1 MAVLTS
7 EIIKLAERK
16 DTLKAIATTNHE
28 GIPHI
33 TYKDSLHIE
42 DGYIVFYDL
51 IQSSQTNKNL
61 VDAIWYDKSV
71 AISFLGVNE
80 ENYQVIGKPVK
91 CITAGAEFEKLYR
104 RLREEGAADLNAI
117 WYIRPEK
124 FRDNSYFV
132 RVEYEREKHPLIRR
146 LDMLQKQ

>member
-28 GIPHI
+28 GVPHI
-33 TYKDSLHIE
+33 TYKESLHIE

-61 VDAIWYDKSV
+61 VDAIWY
-71 AISFLGVNE
+71 
-80 ENYQVIGKPVK
+80 
-91 CITAGAEFEKLYR
+91 
-104 RLREEGAADLNAI
+104 
-117 WYIRPEK
+117 IRPEK
-124 FRDNSYFV
+124 SRDNSYFA
-132 RVEYEREKHPLIRR
+132 RAEYERKNHPLIRR
-146 LDMLQKQ
+146 LDMIRKQ